1 METKL
6 VEYQKQVEEVWRMT
20 EDYTM
25 RIKALA
31 PSVKVGHYEAGTL
44 SNNPCNL
51 VSCKP
56 PVMEVASHAYSLGS
70 LMVDWLN
77 QVKKL
82 VQVWHLAQYVHETH
96 KTALTEEYVFTLER
110 MIPIAKSIS
119 FIETDLLRTS
129 YPHEDT
135 LVLKLNV
142 ANIDVCQILINQVSW
157 VTLLHV
163 STNRQ
168 MYLTLAALEH
178 LGRSLTRFNGST
190 VVSLGYVILLVIVG
204 SIIMIVHFSGLE
216 DPSPSNAILRRAWI
230 HKIKAILSTY
240 Y

>member
-6 VEYQKQVEEVWRMT
+6 VEYQKQVEEVWRMI
-20 EDYTM
+20 E
-25 RIKALA
+25 RLHHENKSPSCLSEHGHLSSLNNHQAL
-31 PSVKVGHYEAGTL
+31 SK
-44 SNNPCNL
+44 

-142 ANIDVCQILINQVSW
+142 ANIGVCQILINQVSW

-204 SIIMIVHFSGLE
+204 SIIMIIHFSVLE
-216 DPSPSNAILRRAWI
+216 DPSPLMPF
-230 HKIKAILSTY
+230 
-240 Y
+240 